1 MDRSHPLLRRMALA
15 AAALPVFASAQ
26 PMLDITMADNGAGQL
41 EVRVRPD
48 GPYDGLVSNLTF
60 TIRWPEAAGMAL
72 DTANA
77 LYPAADYMYPSA
89 TQVVSGLNGYLY
101 RTFNAVSM
109 VPMFE
114 VGQAWTAGTEY
125 PLCTIDILVPGTEF
139 TLGNDAWTAANN
151 RNYFCSLGGY
161 NRTGIVFPSLA
172 PVTDVRSDLDGGML
186 NVYLIPQGDFF
197 GWVSQVDLTVS
208 WPDDGTTY
216 LGILEQPVELAGP
229 VPVTKEGPET
239 SAGGRKYQRFHGAG
253 TMSLANAATGWT
265 GGSDVLLFS
274 IPVIGSATDVA
285 VVNDTWTA
293 ANNGDYRILLNSTD
307 ATGAIDLNTA
317 VLPVGSPTRFDVR
330 AFATGNDLRVQAV
343 VPEPADGLELSL
355 HSLTGQRLWGQ
366 QQQAPGTVV
375 DLRIDRAAWP
385 AGIYLLQARTGG
397 RTVTLRL
404 VL

>member
-1 MDRSHPLLRRMALA
+1 MRPLSLSVLFVPAVLM
-15 AAALPVFASAQ
+15 AQ
-26 PMLDITMADNGAGQL
+26 PMLDITMDNNGAGQL

-48 GPYDGLVSNLTF
+48 GPFDGLVSNLTF

-139 TLGNDAWTAANN
+139 TLGNDAWTGANN

-161 NRTGIVFPSLA
+161 NRTGVVFPSLV
-172 PVTDVRSDLDGGML
+172 PVTDLRSELDGGML
-186 NVYLIPQGDFF
+186 NVYLRPQGDFF
-197 GWVSQVDLTVS
+197 GWVSDLDLTIS

-216 LGILEQPVELAGP
+216 LETLEQPSELAGSLP
-229 VPVTKEGPET
+229 MAKEGPEST
-239 SAGGRKYQRFHGAG
+239 AGGRKYQRFRGEG
-253 TMSLANAATGWT
+253 TMSLANAAAGWAA
-265 GGSDVLLFS
+265 GSDVLLFS
-274 IPVIGSATDVA
+274 IPVIGSAADVA
-285 VVNDTWTA
+285 VVNDAWTA
-293 ANNGDYRILLNSTD
+293 ANNGDFRILLNSVD
-307 ATGAIDLNTA
+307 ATGAIDQQTA
-317 VLPVGSPTRFDVR
+317 VMPMEATTRFDVR

-343 VPEPADGLELSL
+343 VPDPADGLELSL
-355 HSLTGQRLWGQ
+355 HSLTGQRLWGRQ
-366 QQQAPGTVV
+366 QRLPGAVV

>member
-1 MDRSHPLLRRMALA
+1 MRYLYFAPLL
-15 AAALPVFASAQ
+15 LPATLMGQ
-26 PMLDITMADNGAGQL
+26 PMLDITMSNNGAGQL

-48 GPYDGLVSNLTF
+48 GPFDGIVSNLTF

-77 LYPAADYMYPSA
+77 LFPAADYMYPSA

-101 RTFNAVSM
+101 RTYNAVSLI
-109 VPMFE
+109 PMFE
-114 VGQAWTAGTEY
+114 VGQSWTAGTEY
-125 PLCTIDILVPGTEF
+125 PLCTIDILAPGAEF
-139 TLGNDAWTAANN
+139 TLGNDAWTEVNN
-151 RNYFCSLGGY
+151 RNYFCSLNAI
-161 NRTGIVFPSLA
+161 NRTGAVFPSIS
-172 PVTDVRSDLDGGML
+172 PETGVRSEVDGGML
-186 NVYLIPQGDFF
+186 RVLLQPEADFF
-197 GWVSQVDLTVS
+197 GWVTQVDLTVS
-208 WPDDGTTY
+208 WPDDGITY
-216 LGILEQPVELAGP
+216 LGTLEQPSELAGP
-229 VPVTKEGPET
+229 LPMAKAGPET
-239 SAGGRKYQRFHGAG
+239 SAGGRKYQRFHGEG
-253 TMSLANAATGWT
+253 TMSLANAAAGWT

-274 IPVIGSATDVA
+274 IPVIGSAADVA
-285 VVNDTWTA
+285 VLNDAWTA
-293 ANNGDYRILLNSTD
+293 TNNGDFRILLNSTD

-317 VLPVGSPTRFDVR
+317 VIPVEASTRFDVR

-366 QQQAPGTVV
+366 QQQTPGTVV